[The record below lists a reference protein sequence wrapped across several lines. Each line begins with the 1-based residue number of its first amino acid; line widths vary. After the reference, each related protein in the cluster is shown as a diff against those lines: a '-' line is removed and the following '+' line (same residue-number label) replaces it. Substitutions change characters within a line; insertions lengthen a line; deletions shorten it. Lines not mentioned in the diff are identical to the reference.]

1 MVQRHGSRGF
11 LTIASAV
18 LAAVVLVSGC
28 KKKDESEEP
37 LKLPE
42 KKAEAS
48 ATASAAASAAP
59 TASAAASASPE
70 PSGSAAA
77 AAPSSSVAPT
87 ESATPEAASSGTP
100 TNVGYANIDKCCTAL
115 GAIQSSG
122 VSKETK
128 TKAAAARLACNGIAQ
143 LVKTGKTSRAA
154 ALAQVRS
161 ALGGATAPAACN

>member
-1 MVQRHGSRGF
+1 MVQRHGSVGG
-11 LTIASAV
+11 LTIAGAV
-18 LAAVVLVSGC
+18 LAAIVLVSGC
-28 KKKDESEEP
+28 NKKDESEEP

-42 KKAEAS
+42 KKSAAS
-48 ATASAAASAAP
+48 ATASAATSAAP
-59 TASAAASASPE
+59 TSSATASPE
-70 PSGSAAA
+70 PSGSAAV

-87 ESATPEAASSGTP
+87 ESATPAPSGAA

-143 LVKTGKTSRAA
+143 LVKTGKTTRAA